1 MMWDSYPL
9 GGNEWILDMYGTL
22 GKTLS
27 KHAKEKMGRPIH
39 LSYGYP
45 FMAKQLEALPIG
57 WEHGALGPAGE
68 TWNGGCGGRGEV
80 DLEKSADWHHEH
92 ECYMS
97 FSITDPTLE
106 YGPISA
112 IEEEVKEHV
121 LKHKHMPKFAPGII
135 PPYWTPPAHVD
146 AAIAAARKY
155 GRYE

>member
-9 GGNEWILDMYGTL
+9 GGNEWILDIYGKL

-27 KHAKEKMGRPIH
+27 KYAKEKMGRPVH

-45 FMAKQLEALPIG
+45 YMAKQLEALPIG
-57 WEHGALGPAGE
+57 WKHGALGPAGE

-92 ECYMS
+92 GCYMS

-106 YGPISA
+106 NGPISA
-112 IEEEVKEHV
+112 IEEEVKELV
-121 LKHKHMPKFAPGII
+121 LKHKHMPKFAPGIV
-135 PPYWTPPAHVD
+135 PPYWTPPEHVD
-146 AAIAAARKY
+146 AAIAAAKKY

>member
-1 MMWDSYPL
+1 MWDGYPL
-9 GGNEWILDMYGTL
+9 GGNEWILDYFVDL
-22 GKTLS
+22 GKILS
-27 KHAKEKMGRPIH
+27 DHAKEKMGMPIH
-39 LSYGYP
+39 LSHGYA
-45 FMAKQLEALPIG
+45 FMGMQMKALPIV

-68 TWNGGCGGRGEV
+68 MWNGGCGGRGEV
-80 DLEKSADWHHEH
+80 DLEASAQWHHEH
-92 ECYMS
+92 ECFVS
-97 FSITDPTLE
+97 FSIEDKTLE

-135 PPYWTPPAHVD
+135 PPYWTPSEHFE